1 MGKVSPALKKEITRI
16 GIGTA
21 VLVLVMWI
29 VFAILHMVFPETVP
43 FDYTVILGGI
53 CGGAIAAGNFFLMGL
68 TVQKVSA
75 LEDEAA
81 ARKLMQFS
89 LSRRYL
95 LIFIWGIIAL
105 LVPCFN
111 AVAGIAP
118 LLFPSIIIKVAYPVI
133 LKKSQEK
140 G

>member
-1 MGKVSPALKKEITRI
+1 MFQVSPALKKELKRI

-21 VLVLVMWI
+21 VLVLLMWA
-29 VFAILHMVFPETVP
+29 VFAVLHAIFPDAVP

-53 CGGAIAAGNFFLMGL
+53 FGGLIAVGNFFLMGL

-75 LEDEAA
+75 QEDEAA
-81 ARKLMQFS
+81 AKKLMQFS
-89 LSRRYL
+89 ISRRYL
-95 LIFIWGIIAL
+95 LIFIWGIIAI

-111 AVAGIAP
+111 AAAGIAP

-133 LKKSQEK
+133 LKKTQEK